1 MPIGDTSKPTW
12 VLYRSNPTV
21 VPSRRRHISVPR
33 THRCI
38 FTKTII
44 SLRYFNNVPCL
55 LGELTCEDYG
65 NPSCPDVFQKPDGDS
80 YQCGSNDTLPN
91 CRDSPDPLVSVVY
104 VECVGFFGA
113 FGIALAYLFYIQLAS
128 LLLGYCFY
136 RCFCSK
142 NDDTPNS
149 MFQDM
154 QEFVMT
160 SMEK

>member
-1 MPIGDTSKPTW
+1 MYAPLDIYEDENYTT
-12 VLYRSNPTV
+12 LIETV
-21 VPSRRRHISVPR
+21 
-33 THRCI
+33 
-38 FTKTII
+38 
-44 SLRYFNNVPCL
+44 YNVPCL

-65 NPSCPDVFQKPDGDS
+65 NPSCPDVFQKPDGS
-80 YQCGSNDTLPN
+80 MYQCGGGGSSNDTLPN
-91 CRDSPDPLVSVVY
+91 CHDFSDPLVSVVY

-113 FGIALAYLFYIQLAS
+113 FGIALAYLFYIQLAA

-136 RCFCSK
+136 RCCCSK
-142 NDDTPNS
+142 NDDTPNT